1 MYKDTHRTQ
10 VRRYDVMN
18 EKLMRPRLNLIK
30 KLCAKKYGERYY
42 TATEMNIV
50 IAENGLHL
58 YHSNGSSRPEKQIQD
73 AMSIAHKKLKQ
84 QESRKIEHHPSCGCL
99 QCAKFDKEGEHIVV
113 NPHS

>member
-10 VRRYDVMN
+10 VRRYDIMN
-18 EKLMRPRLNLIK
+18 EKLMRPRLALIK
-30 KLCAKKYGERYY
+30 KLCAKKYGERNH
-42 TATEMNIV
+42 TAIEMNTV

-58 YHSNGSSRPEKQIQD
+58 YNSNGSSRPEKQIQD
-73 AMSIAHKKLKQ
+73 AMSIAHSSLKQ
-84 QESRKIEHHPSCGCL
+84 IQPKGHHPSCGCL